1 MGFEAGAALPE
12 WVLLDRD
19 GVINVDS
26 PDYVRSVAQWLP
38 EAGSLQAMARLTQ
51 AGCRLLV
58 ITNQSG
64 IGRGYYDR
72 AELFAMHRKMS
83 QLLMGLGGAVEGVF
97 FCPHLPDTDCDCRK
111 PRAGLLQRA
120 MECFRFNPE
129 QAVMV
134 GDSARDIAAAKSA
147 GIDAVRVGVDGEY
160 SSLADWV
167 DRRAQLSGVHP

>member
-1 MGFEAGAALPE
+1 M
-12 WVLLDRD
+12 LLDRD

-26 PDYVRSVAQWLP
+26 PDYIRSVAQWLP
-38 EAGSLQAMARLTQ
+38 ETGSLQAMARLTQ

-64 IGRGYYDR
+64 IGRGYYNR

-83 QLLMGLGGAVEGVF
+83 KLLHHKGAGVEGVF
-97 FCPHLPDTDCDCRK
+97 FCPHLPEVNCDCRK
-111 PRAGLLQRA
+111 PRGGLLQRA
-120 MECFRFNPE
+120 MQCFRFNPE

-134 GDSARDIAAAKSA
+134 GDSARDLAAAKSV
-147 GIDAVRVGVDGEY
+147 GIDAVRVGGDGDY

-167 DRRAQLSGVHP
+167 DRLPGVQR